1 MSIATLKSMYTIAI
15 ACTFR
20 DGTIDVG
27 ELSGVLSALGRVAPN
42 DKVAQRPT

>member
-1 MSIATLKSMYTIAI
+1 MSIARLKSITI

>member
-1 MSIATLKSMYTIAI
+1 MSIATLKGITIT
-15 ACTFR
+15 CTFR
-20 DGTIDVG
+20 DDTIDVG